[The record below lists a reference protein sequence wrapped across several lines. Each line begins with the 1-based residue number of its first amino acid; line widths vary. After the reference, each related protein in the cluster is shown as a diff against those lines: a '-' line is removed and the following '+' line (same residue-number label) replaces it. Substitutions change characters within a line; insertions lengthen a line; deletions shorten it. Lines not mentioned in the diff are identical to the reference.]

1 MFGGKKPDYSMAL
14 KEKSITLHK
23 ETVTNIR
30 KVLQL
35 KQSRPRSILHSKDY
49 LIKVIVSSDGSTEGS
64 SVVAH
69 LVSTNESGGN
79 HSQIVRAANKSSG
92 ASVPGNELAGTY
104 MGALLI
110 KKLISH
116 LSLIMPKEELKN
128 VKFYMCMDS
137 KSTAMQLLG
146 YPTKKQH
153 ARLKDKV
160 KREMHAAHL
169 TLTKAQEQN
178 NARINLCREPGPLL
192 PADINSKSIIGEFT
206 SNKL

>member
-1 MFGGKKPDYSMAL
+1 MFGEKKPDYSMAL

-23 ETVTNIR
+23 ETVTNMR

-79 HSQIVRAANKSSG
+79 HSQIVRAANKSSA

-116 LSLIMPKEELKN
+116 LSLIMPKKELRY

-146 YPTKKQH
+146 YPTKNNMQG
-153 ARLKDKV
+153 LKIKS
-160 KREMHAAHL
+160 KGKCM
-169 TLTKAQEQN
+169 Q
-178 NARINLCREPGPLL
+178 RI
-192 PADINSKSIIGEFT
+192 
-206 SNKL
+206 